1 MPRRLT
7 QEQMDYIKV
16 HINDYPRK
24 EVAKA
29 AGVTLHT
36 LYKYITILGGTK
48 IDNKLN
54 NETIRKISDMYKT
67 MTAREISEVT
77 NIPQSTILGQ
87 VSKLGLKH
95 DVETINRIRKERNKS
110 LRSYWNK
117 EKYASKGRKL
127 HMQYKMDELR
137 VLSGKPQE
145 TRLRIRKLS
154 PKALNA
160 KMYLRKS
167 YNISTL
173 RVSLLF
179 SAMTPRQKDTLKR
192 NTILKNLVSSLCVL
206 NFRLHFSFAF
216 IVFCKRNLQT
226 SLCFSCIRK
235 CDITSYHFNL
245 LIISD

>member
-1 MPRRLT
+1 
-7 QEQMDYIKV
+7 MDYIKV

-167 YNISTL
+167 YNYFYSKGEPFILCYDSET
-173 RVSLLF
+173 
-179 SAMTPRQKDTLKR
+179 KR
-192 NTILKNLVSSLCVL
+192 HPKEEYYTKNLVSSLCVL
-206 NFRLHFSFAF
+206 NFRLQFRLHLSFSANRICKQAF
-216 IVFCKRNLQT
+216 VFHAFESMILPP
-226 SLCFSCIRK
+226 
-235 CDITSYHFNL
+235 ITLTY
-245 LIISD
+245 

>member
-7 QEQMDYIKV
+7 KEQIDYIKV

-29 AGVTLHT
+29 AGITLHT

-54 NETIRKISDMYKT
+54 KETISQISYMYQT
-67 MTAREISEVT
+67 MTAREISEVL

-95 DVETINRIRKERNKS
+95 NVETKNRIRKERNKS
-110 LRSYWNK
+110 LRNYWTK
-117 EKYASKGRKL
+117 ERYASKGRKL

-137 VLSGKPQE
+137 VMSGKPQE
-145 TRLRIRKLS
+145 TKLRIRKLS
-154 PKALNA
+154 QKALNA

-167 YNISTL
+167 YNYFYSKGEPFILCYDSET
-173 RVSLLF
+173 
-179 SAMTPRQKDTLKR
+179 KR
-192 NTILKNLVSSLCVL
+192 HPKEEYYTEKLGFKFVC
-206 NFRLHFSFAF
+206 A
-216 IVFCKRNLQT
+216 
-226 SLCFSCIRK
+226 
-235 CDITSYHFNL
+235 
-245 LIISD
+245 